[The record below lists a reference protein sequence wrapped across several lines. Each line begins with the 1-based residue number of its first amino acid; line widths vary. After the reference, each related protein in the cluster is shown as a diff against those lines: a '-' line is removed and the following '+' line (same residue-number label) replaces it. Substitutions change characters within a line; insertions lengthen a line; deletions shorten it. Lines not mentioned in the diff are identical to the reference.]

1 MFLRQFSQVGA
12 MGGLVHI
19 WSLDPNNLNS
29 LSILR
34 SWRFSQRA
42 RDAHGEGRDC
52 GATTRRRICPRP
64 FFLFLSRVEWIYS
77 VVSTSAV
84 SIMTQSY
91 IYTYVYIS
99 FFSCCLPSCSDGE
112 ASLHL
117 VNLLLLWAYTAISMS
132 CDKALSGVAP
142 GGGQ

>member
-1 MFLRQFSQVGA
+1 MLTGRVVTVEPLL
-12 MGGLVHI
+12 GGESALV
-19 WSLDPNNLNS
+19 L
-29 LSILR
+29 
-34 SWRFSQRA
+34 
-42 RDAHGEGRDC
+42 
-52 GATTRRRICPRP
+52 
-64 FFLFLSRVEWIYS
+64 FFLFLSRVEWFYS

-91 IYTYVYIS
+91 VYTYVYIS

-112 ASLHL
+112 ASLRL